1 MSDISFPHAYSA
13 KESSHDAGRICA
25 HFSRATMPPIDV
37 LMVGAGEY
45 TTGCVFTEAGAAP
58 DKPAG
63 VVAITF
69 ADMRRRGLVGEMVLC
84 DAVGTRM
91 PVVRETMKRKIGDVY
106 KNMDLTM
113 ATLPADDVP
122 FDPDAYKAAIARM
135 KKGSVVT
142 IFTPDD
148 THHAIALA
156 CIEAGLHVLCAKPV
170 VKKLEDH
177 LSLAAAAKKH
187 GVLCAVEYH
196 KRFDPIYADARD
208 RIRSHLGPFSFF
220 ASTMTQP
227 KAQLDTFKGW
237 AGKSSDISY
246 YLNSH
251 HMDVHAWS
259 VRGASRPERVT
270 AFAARGAAE
279 ARLAPTDGRR
289 VEDTVCSVVEWRN
302 ADGSRGIANYTASWI
317 APRAD
322 CHTQQNFHYMGH
334 AGEIRAD
341 QAHRGYTTAT
351 DENGYAA
358 LNPLYMKY
366 TPSPDGAFAGQHGYG
381 YRSIEAFVEAAVEIN
396 EGRASVEDISKR
408 DVLATI
414 DATARVT
421 AMLEAGRVSLDNGS
435 RAVVI
440 EYPDAASDRA
450 LDFNAEPVGIRL
462 E

>member
-1 MSDISFPHAYSA
+1 MSEVRP
-13 KESSHDAGRICA
+13 G
-25 HFSRATMPPIDV
+25 V

-106 KNMDLTM
+106 KKMDLTM

-122 FDPDAYKAAIARM
+122 FDPDAYKAAIARV

-270 AFAARGAAE
+270 AFAANGAAE
-279 ARLAPTDGRR
+279 RRLAPTDGRTI
-289 VEDTVCSVVEWRN
+289 EDTICLVVEWRN
-302 ADGSRGIANYTASWI
+302 ADGSRGVANYTASWI

-322 CHTQQNFHYMGH
+322 CHTQQYFHYMGH

-341 QAHRGYTTAT
+341 QAHRGYAAAT
-351 DENGYAA
+351 DANGYAA

-366 TPSPDGAFAGQHGYG
+366 TPSPDGTFAGQRGYG

-396 EGRASVEDISKR
+396 EGHASVEDISKR

-435 RAVVI
+435 RAVI
-440 EYPDAASDRA
+440 LEYPDGAGDVDA
-450 LDFNAEPVGIRL
+450 DFDAEPVGIRL

>member
-1 MSDISFPHAYSA
+1 
-13 KESSHDAGRICA
+13 
-25 HFSRATMPPIDV
+25 MPPVDV

-208 RIRSHLGPFSFF
+208 RIRSHTWGRFRS
-220 ASTMTQP
+220 
-227 KAQLDTFKGW
+227 
-237 AGKSSDISY
+237 
-246 YLNSH
+246 
-251 HMDVHAWS
+251 
-259 VRGASRPERVT
+259 SRPR
-270 AFAARGAAE
+270 
-279 ARLAPTDGRR
+279 
-289 VEDTVCSVVEWRN
+289 
-302 ADGSRGIANYTASWI
+302 
-317 APRAD
+317 
-322 CHTQQNFHYMGH
+322 
-334 AGEIRAD
+334 
-341 QAHRGYTTAT
+341 
-351 DENGYAA
+351 
-358 LNPLYMKY
+358 
-366 TPSPDGAFAGQHGYG
+366 
-381 YRSIEAFVEAAVEIN
+381 
-396 EGRASVEDISKR
+396 
-408 DVLATI
+408 
-414 DATARVT
+414 
-421 AMLEAGRVSLDNGS
+421 
-435 RAVVI
+435 
-440 EYPDAASDRA
+440 
-450 LDFNAEPVGIRL
+450 
-462 E
+462 